1 MKLTKKQKILVGIGT
16 FWPIVYIPIFVV
28 FIFAMVAGSAL
39 EPGRGGDLGPLFGIG
54 FLIIFVLHMFTVFL
68 SLGMTVFHVIH
79 AVKNESLES
88 NMRIVWIV
96 LFFFAGMIAEPI
108 YFYLEVWKEKP
119 DVTELNHLPPPP
131 ASVDYTHDYRTGTYV
146 PPNEPPDWR

>member
-16 FWPIVYIPIFVV
+16 FWPILYVPIFMIFV
-28 FIFAMVAGSAL
+28 FAMMFGSAL
-39 EPGRGGDLGPLFGIG
+39 EPGRGGELNPLFGIG
-54 FLIIFVLHMFTVFL
+54 FGVFFLVHMFTILL

-108 YFYLEVWKEKP
+108 YFYLEVWKDKP
-119 DVTELNHLPPPP
+119 DIGPPGQLPPPP
-131 ASVDYTHDYRTGTYV
+131 AVVDSAPDARSASYM

>member
-16 FWPIVYIPIFVV
+16 FWPIIYIPIFMV
-28 FIFAMVAGSAL
+28 FVFAMVFGSTL
-39 EPGRGGDLGPLFGIG
+39 EPGRGGELNPLLGVGFGVLF
-54 FLIIFVLHMFTVFL
+54 LVHMFTILL

-108 YFYLEVWKEKP
+108 YFYLEVWKDKP
-119 DVTELNHLPPPP
+119 DMTQPNYLPSPP
-131 ASVDYTHDYRTGTYV
+131 ASADHAQDFRSSTYV

>member
-16 FWPIVYIPIFVV
+16 FWPILYIPIFMI
-28 FIFAMVAGSAL
+28 FIFAMIFGSAL
-39 EPGRGGDLGPLFGIG
+39 EPGRGGDLSPLFGVG
-54 FLIIFVLHMFTVFL
+54 FGVLFLVHMFTVLL

-79 AVKNESLES
+79 AVKNERLES

-96 LFFFAGMIAEPI
+96 LFFFAGIIAEPI
-108 YFYLEVWKEKP
+108 YYYLEVWKDPPEMSGP
-119 DVTELNHLPPPP
+119 NHLPPPP
-131 ASVDYTHDYRTGTYV
+131 ASVDHAQDFRAGTYV